1 MDALKDWHICC
12 IEAPG
17 GVYHEIQVRQIGEVA
32 DDHEGKKEKEFLW

>member
-32 DDHEGKKEKEFLW
+32 GDYEGKKEKEFVW